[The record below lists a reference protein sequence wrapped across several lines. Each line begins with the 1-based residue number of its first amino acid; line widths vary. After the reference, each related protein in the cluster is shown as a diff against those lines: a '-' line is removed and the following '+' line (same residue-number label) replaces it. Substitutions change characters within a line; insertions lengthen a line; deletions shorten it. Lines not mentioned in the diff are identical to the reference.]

1 MRYLQTSVLC
11 ALALYTL
18 ASLVSC
24 RKDTDGINWS
34 PTQPLPSDTIEDPI
48 DTVDTTDTTDT
59 TGTLGFPFLWEAI
72 LIGDENFY
80 GDSLSAQYVFDT
92 LASMHEFSCIDQMGR
107 QMIIRMPDLEIGNE
121 TISFTNSAS
130 ITLID
135 DTLVFDTN
143 FNPNGYINIYSNSN
157 GRISAFFASNLNDI
171 AGSGQEQ
178 EMVNG
183 HLQNV
188 RYE

>member
-1 MRYLQTSVLC
+1 
-11 ALALYTL
+11 
-18 ASLVSC
+18 
-24 RKDTDGINWS
+24 
-34 PTQPLPSDTIEDPI
+34 
-48 DTVDTTDTTDT
+48 
-59 TGTLGFPFLWEAI
+59 
-72 LIGDENFY
+72 
-80 GDSLSAQYVFDT
+80 
-92 LASMHEFSCIDQMGR
+92 MGR